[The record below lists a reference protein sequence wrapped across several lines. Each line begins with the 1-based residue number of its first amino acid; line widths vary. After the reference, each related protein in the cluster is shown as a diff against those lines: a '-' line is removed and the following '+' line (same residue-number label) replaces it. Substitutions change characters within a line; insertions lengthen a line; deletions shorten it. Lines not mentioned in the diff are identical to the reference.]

1 MTDNV
6 QIFPRVCKTHRFHV
20 ACGPA
25 IEAPLM
31 TMVGPIPQREAIGP
45 IPQREAK

>member
-1 MTDNV
+1 MTDNE
-6 QIFPRVCKTHRFHV
+6 QIFRHVCKAHRFHV

-31 TMVGPIPQREAIGP
+31 TMVGPIPQG
-45 IPQREAK
+45 EAK